1 MKETKNYNLWF
12 EQANDYVYFE
22 HDKEGD
28 NDAGGMWFN
37 NKELVDYDGVF
48 ELPKEVIEYMEKE
61 GYNMDYAK
69 DLDE

>member
-61 GYNMDYAK
+61 GYNMNYAK
-69 DLDE
+69 DLNE